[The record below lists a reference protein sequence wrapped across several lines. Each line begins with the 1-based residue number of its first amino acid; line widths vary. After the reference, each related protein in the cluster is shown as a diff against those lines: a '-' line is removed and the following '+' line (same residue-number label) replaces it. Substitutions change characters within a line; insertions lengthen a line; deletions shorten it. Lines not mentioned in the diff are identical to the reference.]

1 MLPFVNIA
9 GLPALGIAESAAGN
23 YGLFDPFDSFDEEF
37 VISNMVSPAIADQFF
52 SKLGKMNPDF
62 LPARLSPAFH
72 PPKSI

>member
-23 YGLFDPFDSFDEEF
+23 YGLFDQFDSFDEEF
-37 VISNMVSPAIADQFF
+37 VISNMVSLAIADLII
-52 SKLGKMNPDF
+52 SKSGQMNLDF
-62 LPARLSPAFH
+62 LSAQLSPAFH